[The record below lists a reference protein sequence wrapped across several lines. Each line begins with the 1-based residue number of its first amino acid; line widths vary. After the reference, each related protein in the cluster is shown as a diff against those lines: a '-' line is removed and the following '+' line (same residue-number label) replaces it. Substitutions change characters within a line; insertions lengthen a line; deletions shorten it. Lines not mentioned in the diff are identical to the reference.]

1 MKIYYINLDSREDR
15 NVFFLNQFRSSVI
28 DPVRI
33 SAASPSAENVNIASP
48 GQSGCWNSHQKA
60 YNLLIES
67 GDSHAL
73 IFEDDAK
80 VSLKFLKTLENL
92 KNLSLHGIDLFQL
105 GYLKDNNK
113 LTVDSGKIDFMYR
126 WKLIFSAQFRSTITK
141 TNNLKNKNHS
151 RYDDQSKVLRFGKE
165 WEAIIRKKVP
175 LVYDSFEA
183 GTHCYIISNTLAKVL
198 IGFNREPI
206 LIAADLLLIE
216 VANSKIFNCL
226 RVSKSL
232 SNQESVLG
240 SNINLRGQQLISK
253 SSEAIR

>member
-48 GQSGCWNSHQKA
+48 GQSGCWSSHQKA

-92 KNLSLHGIDLFQL
+92 KNLNLDGIDLFQL
-105 GYLKDNNK
+105 GYLKDSNK
-113 LTVDSGKIDFMYR
+113 LTVDSGKVDCMYR
-126 WKLIFSAQFRSTITK
+126 WKLIIFDQFRSIITK
-141 TNNLKNKNHS
+141 SKKLGYKNLS
-151 RYDDQSKVLRFGKE
+151 RFDNQTVLLRFENEWKE
-165 WEAIIRKKVP
+165 KMRKKIP
-175 LVYDSFEA
+175 LVYNSFEA
-183 GTHCYIISNTLAKVL
+183 GTHCYIISNTLAKSLVNFNCKPVL
-198 IGFNREPI
+198 
-206 LIAADLLLIE
+206 LAADLLLIE
-216 VANSKIFNCL
+216 VANSRFFKCL

-232 SNQESVLG
+232 SNQKSALG
-240 SNINLRGQQLISK
+240 SNVNLRRQLLNPK
-253 SSEAIR
+253 NSEAI